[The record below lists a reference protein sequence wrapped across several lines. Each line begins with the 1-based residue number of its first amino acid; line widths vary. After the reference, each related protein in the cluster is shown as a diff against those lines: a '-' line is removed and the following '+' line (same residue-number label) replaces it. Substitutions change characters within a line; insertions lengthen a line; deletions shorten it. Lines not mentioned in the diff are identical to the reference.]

1 MSERKDIDAI
11 VGATVKLEESLN
23 KRISEL
29 EKNGERDYLNI
40 DANRDQINANLEGIE
55 DCWKELKEKLDGK
68 KGSGGEK
75 EMVNK
80 GIGDDSLVDKPELIR
95 LSSNERVLD
104 LKEGIPSI
112 HSKPP
117 EPSCDT
123 CKNKLNLPKTK
134 CAVDGCDMFSR
145 YEPSE
150 SDPVGIIREIKDGNA
165 TVEIIP
171 ATITDTKGNIW
182 IHPKLLIAE
191 FVDDLC
197 NLQGIGKIL
206 YQYEPLRALIKKW
219 EARSK

>member
-1 MSERKDIDAI
+1 MSDDLIYGIRNDVDELLVARD
-11 VGATVKLEESLN
+11 SLA

-134 CAVDGCDMFSR
+134 CAVDGFDIFSR
-145 YEPSE
+145 YESGE
-150 SDPVGIIREIKDGNA
+150 NDYEQFFQAYEGYWKKKYDEVLLKFVKKIEGFRLKFEKEDGYMA
-165 TVEIIP
+165 VQFFE
-171 ATITDTKGNIW
+171 DVMEYKR
-182 IHPKLLIAE
+182 KL
-191 FVDDLC
+191 
-197 NLQGIGKIL
+197 
-206 YQYEPLRALIKKW
+206 
-219 EARSK
+219 EARLK